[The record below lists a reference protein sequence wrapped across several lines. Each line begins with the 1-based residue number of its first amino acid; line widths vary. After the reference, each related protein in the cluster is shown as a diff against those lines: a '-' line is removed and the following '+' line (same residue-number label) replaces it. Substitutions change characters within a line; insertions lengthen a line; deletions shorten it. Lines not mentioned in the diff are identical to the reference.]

1 MISAILSNYLV
12 DKCTLVTCVQNKA
25 VCALVEKL
33 ASTDI
38 PFIVIGGHCAETQA
52 QLATRVLPLTLRY
65 TAWGQ
70 AEDAALKAQQRWR
83 WEMRQQGSLCSDA
96 GLCSLIRSCFVT
108 PRLVMWAV
116 LTDSLLLRH
125 EVKRMVH
132 IVEERS
138 TVLLSTVD
146 STHKVR
152 RRLDVVIVDEAGSVP
167 EWKMP
172 LLTRFNPSLLLMV
185 GDHKQLPSYTECKDE
200 NQRPIEIASTLQRLA
215 NALEHTH
222 PIKMLHIQYRMH
234 PDIANFVSRHFY
246 RNLLRTDTHT
256 HDARRRSLAARAEL
270 GEIGGGNA
278 IVWYSHSELE
288 SAEAN
293 SFSKVNNEEVRIIS
307 EEIIPSLA
315 AGGTKQ
321 KVTVITFYKAQQR
334 LLQEKLGAAATVMTV
349 DSAQGS
355 EADVVILS
363 CVRSNTD
370 EGIGHVEDD
379 RRINVALSRAKDK
392 LIVVG
397 NAACFQHHEIWRDL
411 WDCAFELNIAA
422 HKEEKV
428 AKTMD
433 EYRDLK
439 TDAAAAAAETTG
451 GKEARKAEVLDMEG
465 LKLKEVFEND
475 DLMFGFL
482 EKKAKKEKEKEKE
495 KAFKTIID
503 DLGFT
508 SSFAQRAEEPPCRD
522 IRGRGG
528 GGGGSHPATCWGG
541 GHGRGGGPTTA
552 GQPYPKPGLSAGVD
566 DQNEFPSL

>member
-1 MISAILSNYLV
+1 MISAILSDYLV

-33 ASTDI
+33 AATDI
-38 PFIVIGGHCAETQA
+38 LFMVIGGRCAETQA

-185 GDHKQLPSYTECKDE
+185 GDHKQLPSYTECKDDK
-200 NQRPIEIASTLQRLA
+200 QRPIEIASTLQRLA

-222 PIKMLHIQYRMH
+222 PIKMLLIQYRMH
-234 PDIANFVSRHFY
+234 PDIAKFVSRHFY
-246 RNLLRTDTHT
+246 RNLLRTDAHT
-256 HDARRRSLAARAEL
+256 HDARQRSLAARAES

-288 SAEAN
+288 STEAN
-293 SFSKVNNEEVRIIS
+293 SSSKVNHEEVRIIS
-307 EEIIPSLA
+307 EEIVPSLA

-334 LLQEKLGAAATVMTV
+334 LLQEKLGEAATVMTV

-363 CVRSNTD
+363 CVRSNT
-370 EGIGHVEDD
+370 EKGIGHVEDK

-397 NAACFQHHEIWRDL
+397 NAACLCWQRGKRRRERYVVWRDL
-411 WDCAFELNIAA
+411 WKCAFKLNIAA
-422 HKEEKV
+422 HKEEEA
-428 AKTMD
+428 AKNFQTMN

-439 TDAAAAAAETTG
+439 TDATVAAADAAD
-451 GKEARKAEVLDMEG
+451 GKEARKAEVLNMEG
-465 LKLKEVFEND
+465 LKLKEVVEND
-475 DLMFGFL
+475 DLMFGL
-482 EKKAKKEKEKEKE
+482 QENKAKMEK
-495 KAFKTIID
+495 
-503 DLGFT
+503 
-508 SSFAQRAEEPPCRD
+508 
-522 IRGRGG
+522 
-528 GGGGSHPATCWGG
+528 
-541 GHGRGGGPTTA
+541 
-552 GQPYPKPGLSAGVD
+552 
-566 DQNEFPSL
+566 